1 MRKSAFNYLYVIPA
15 LGMVLLFVDF
25 PIVSNVYNSLFR
37 MSSYSVTKTFIGF
50 ENYTRIFKDPLF
62 YTSIKNNAL
71 YALFSVLCQV
81 GFGTLLAIFL
91 EGRYVGSRLRN
102 FYRNVLFI
110 PSVISI
116 SAVALLWYF
125 VCNPTI
131 GLING
136 LLDKAG
142 LQHLITAWLANP
154 KTAIF
159 AVIAMSQWQYTGYIM
174 VLMLVA
180 VQKIPPELYE
190 AAVIDGANGFRKT
203 IHITLPSI
211 KNMLIVST
219 IITIIGS
226 FKLFAEIYVTTGGGP
241 YNATQVLGT
250 YMYRAAFLFDEMGF
264 GSAIAVVI
272 FVLTFTVSVLQ
283 MKYFSG
289 ED

>member
-1 MRKSAFNYLYVIPA
+1 
-15 LGMVLLFVDF
+15 
-25 PIVSNVYNSLFR
+25 
-37 MSSYSVTKTFIGF
+37 MSSYSPVKTFVGF
-50 ENYTRIFKDPLF
+50 ENYIRVFRDSLF
-62 YTSIKNNAL
+62 YTSIKNNLL
-71 YALFSVLCQV
+71 YAVFSVLCQV

-91 EGRYVGSRLRN
+91 EGRYVGQKIRN
-102 FYRNVLFI
+102 FFRNVLFI

-136 LLDKAG
+136 LLSKAG
-142 LQHLITAWLANP
+142 LGQFITAWLANP

-180 VQKIPPELYE
+180 VQKIPVELYE

-203 IHITLPSI
+203 IHITIPSI
-211 KNMLIVST
+211 RNMLIVTT

-241 YNATQVLGT
+241 YNTTQVLGT

-283 MKYFSG
+283 LRYFTG
-289 ED
+289 EE